1 MANDVFGR
9 INKNHFKAHFSCFP
23 NCPTNSC
30 QSYDVNIFQ
39 ISSIVVQPIP
49 ALSYIIRNNTSVEAT
64 RNNTPNHPSNLAAA
78 KKEDDQSIQ
87 AGYRNNRTSLQS
99 TPSLPYCF

>member
-9 INKNHFKAHFSCFP
+9 INKNYFKAHFSCFP
-23 NCPTNSC
+23 NCPTNSW

-49 ALSYIIRNNTSVEAT
+49 ALSYIISDNTSVEAT
-64 RNNTPNHPSNLAAA
+64 RNNTPNHPIVTQQL
-78 KKEDDQSIQ
+78 KKKMI
-87 AGYRNNRTSLQS
+87 NRSSLVTETIGKSLQS
-99 TPSLPYCF
+99 TPLPYCF